1 MTDNDTSSYRLSV
14 ENPRSSSQTFLH
26 GFTNPQ
32 RPLTSDYGY
41 GSAPESAH
49 QQLFLTERYDRD
61 KKIRGLNS
69 NDRGTWHLPNQ
80 QGNPFVPYNSFNIP
94 SGSGPSRSESIRDLK
109 LPGLPSSLKER
120 IKGPQSL
127 MTLSSSSTSF
137 LRPSPG
143 NPELLLLPPQ
153 QLQSQLLQQQLP
165 DATPRLPQGVQF
177 TTNFNTTAVADVDI
191 SSVSASISTSTS
203 TALPSSSRDTIG
215 HGSINTVR
223 KEVKKK
229 SISNT
234 GISNQKKNVNTV
246 NTTGSGKQSIVE
258 RLANIKSPNP
268 NRK

>member
-41 GSAPESAH
+41 GSAPESSH

-61 KKIRGLNS
+61 KKMRGLNS

-127 MTLSSSSTSF
+127 MTLGSSSTSF
-137 LRPSPG
+137 LRPTPG

-153 QLQSQLLQQQLP
+153 QLQSQLP
-165 DATPRLPQGVQF
+165 DATPRLQQQGLQF
-177 TTNFNTTAVADVDI
+177 TTNFNTTALADVDI
-191 SSVSASISTSTS
+191 SSVSASISTSTSTS

-234 GISNQKKNVNTV
+234 GIQNQKKNVNTV
-246 NTTGSGKQSIVE
+246 NTTGSGKQSIVD
-258 RLANIKSPNP
+258 RLANIKSPN
-268 NRK
+268 RK